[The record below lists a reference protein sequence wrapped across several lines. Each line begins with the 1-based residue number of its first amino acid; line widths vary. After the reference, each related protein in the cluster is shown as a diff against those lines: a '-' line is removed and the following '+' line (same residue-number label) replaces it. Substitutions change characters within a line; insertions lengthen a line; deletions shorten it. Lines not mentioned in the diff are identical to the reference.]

1 MNNSYMRAY
10 CKVQE
15 YNQNHIN
22 SGCCCCF
29 DEVDNTSVAQL
40 RSTTAQT
47 LSAVNQLVTFNTS
60 NSFRNATVT
69 GESITVNESG
79 RYLINY
85 GFNASAGQNSAL
97 SLYINGVENASTR
110 LTILDESGDLSS
122 SIILN
127 LNAGDVI
134 TMRVSVYT
142 ANVTLPADTLN
153 AYITLTEAV

>member
-15 YNQNHIN
+15 YNQNHMN
-22 SGCCCCF
+22 LGCCCF
-29 DEVDNTSVAQL
+29 DELDNTSVAQL

-47 LSAVNQLVTFNTS
+47 LSAVNQFVTFNTS

-69 GESITVNESG
+69 GESITVNEPG

-110 LTILDESGDLSS
+110 LTILDASGDLSS

-142 ANVTLPADTLN
+142 ASVTLPADTLN

>member
-1 MNNSYMRAY
+1 MNNSYMRAC

-22 SGCCCCF
+22 SGCCCYF
-29 DEVDNTSVAQL
+29 NEVDNTSVAQL

-60 NSFRNATVT
+60 NSFRNATVA

-110 LTILDESGDLSS
+110 LTILGTSGDLSS

-134 TMRVSVYT
+134 TMRVSAYT
-142 ANVTLPADTLN
+142 ASVTLPADTLN
-153 AYITLTEAV
+153 AFITLTEAV